1 MPVSAD
7 AATVAPVRA
16 LVVDDDAFIR
26 SVVVHQL
33 QALGIAAVMV
43 AEDGDR
49 ARALLHGTHPYD
61 LIVCDLMLPGTDGIQ
76 LLRDIADQRPDAAM
90 IFISSAETRLLRSV
104 EQIARNR
111 RLVVLGS
118 LQKPLHP
125 AGLKELVG
133 RMHRQP
139 QVRTVGSASVAI
151 DDCALRQ
158 ALSTDAFFI
167 AVQPQ
172 IDLLTGNVEA
182 VESLVRWKDAAGATI
197 APDQFLPAIDDAGL
211 MPDLTD
217 TVLRQSLHAARRWLD
232 DSIDLRVSVNIPPS
246 VVVDS
251 GLHARIVALA
261 AQFRV
266 KPNRIVL
273 EVTESGLSTD
283 LLIPLEVLTRL
294 RLHGMELSIDD
305 FGTGYSSLERLRH
318 IPFTELKIDRSFVS
332 VARRDRDARRIV
344 ESSVRLAHDLG
355 LRSVA
360 EGIETDEDARLMRAL
375 GCDVGQ
381 GFHFARPMP
390 PDQLPRWLR
399 HREN

>member
-1 MPVSAD
+1 MLASTD
-7 AATVAPVRA
+7 APAPESIHA

-26 SVVVHQL
+26 EVVVYQL
-33 QALGIAAVMV
+33 EALGIESITI

-49 ARALLHGTHPYD
+49 ARTLLHGQHPFD
-61 LIVCDLMLPGTDGIQ
+61 LIVSDLMLPGTDGIQ
-76 LLRDIADQRPDAAM
+76 LLRDIAEHRPDAAL

-111 RLVVLGS
+111 RLLVLGS
-118 LQKPLHP
+118 LRKPLHP
-125 AGLKELVG
+125 AGFKELILRLQRPPTLRPAG
-133 RMHRQP
+133 TTRK
-139 QVRTVGSASVAI
+139 AI
-151 DDCALRQ
+151 DERALRE
-158 ALSTDAFFI
+158 ALDTDAFVI

-172 IDLLTGNVEA
+172 VDLLTGAVDA
-182 VESLVRWKDAAGATI
+182 VESLVRWPDASGVPLP
-197 APDQFLPAIDDAGL
+197 PDQFLPAIEAAGL
-211 MPDLTD
+211 MPELTD
-217 TVLRQSLHAARRWLD
+217 AVLRKSLRAVRDWLD
-232 DSIDLRVSVNIPPS
+232 QQIDLRIAVNIPPN
-246 VVVDS
+246 VVVNG

-261 AQFRV
+261 AEYRLTPDRV
-266 KPNRIVL
+266 VL

-355 LRSVA
+355 LRSIA

-381 GFHFARPMP
+381 GYYFARPMP
-390 PDQLPRWLR
+390 PEQNPQWLR
-399 HREN
+399 RHSA